1 MNFTVACDGESG
13 PAERFRDDVQGM
25 HVPPPHHLACR
36 KTPPSSERHG
46 DGVLVLWRAVF
57 LITCLG
63 CLHRRSADGVIRE
76 AAPLHLI
83 GRVEIAPVEDNR
95 LF

>member
-46 DGVLVLWRAVF
+46 DGVLVLWRAIF
-57 LITCLG
+57 SMDNQDAFTG
-63 CLHRRSADGVIRE
+63 
-76 AAPLHLI
+76 
-83 GRVEIAPVEDNR
+83 GRPME
-95 LF
+95 

>member
-1 MNFTVACDGESG
+1 MNFAVACDGESG

-46 DGVLVLWRAVF
+46 DGVLVLWRAF
-57 LITCLG
+57 FSMCNQ
-63 CLHRRSADGVIRE
+63 E
-76 AAPLHLI
+76 AFTG
-83 GRVEIAPVEDNR
+83 GRPME
-95 LF
+95 